1 MMNYPI
7 LKQCPLFAG
16 MDEEQIA
23 MLLPGLEAKVRACVK
38 DDFIFHA
45 GQSAD
50 SVGVVLSG
58 GANVIQEDFW
68 GNRTILTHVGPGQLF
83 GEAFCCAGTEKLPVS
98 VIAAEAT
105 GILLLHYRKIIT
117 ACPQNCSFHT
127 ELISNMMRILAN
139 KNIMLTRKMEH
150 ISRRTT
156 REKLL
161 SFLSACAVQAGG
173 STITIPF
180 NRQEL
185 ADYLCVERSALSREL
200 GRMKQ
205 DGLLEVEKNRFV
217 LL

>member
-1 MMNYPI
+1 M
-7 LKQCPLFAG
+7 G
-16 MDEEQIA
+16 
-23 MLLPGLEAKVRACVK
+23 
-38 DDFIFHA
+38 FHPS
-45 GQSAD
+45 GQFCQTERFQ
-50 SVGVVLSG
+50 
-58 GANVIQEDFW
+58 NV
-68 GNRTILTHVGPGQLF
+68 
-83 GEAFCCAGTEKLPVS
+83 
-98 VIAAEAT
+98 
-105 GILLLHYRKIIT
+105 IIT